1 MNTVNIEATDLPD
14 LWFQSLHALVSKG
27 RRFKIDSGSY
37 AGEERIELDY
47 FTANV
52 KYPGAKPLL
61 PNIPHHLGIPNPVD
75 LKYIEGGEGIERSY
89 VEYIMSNNIADN
101 EEYTYGDRLVG
112 SKRSLPNIDQ
122 VSQVILSYKVKGHR
136 SNQNIMQVGKIE
148 DLFLM
153 DPPCLRHIDTRIQ
166 DNKLHFFIYFRS
178 WEAWAGLPA
187 NLAGIQYLKEF
198 MASEI
203 GVLDGEMVVASK
215 GLHIYGHAEEIARIR
230 VGKKT

>member
-1 MNTVNIEATDLPD
+1 MNIVNIEATDLPD

-37 AGEERIELDY
+37 AGEDRIELDY
-47 FTANV
+47 FTARV
-52 KYPGAKPLL
+52 KHPGTIPLV
-61 PNIPHHLGIPNPVD
+61 PQVPDHLGIPNPVD
-75 LKYIEGGEGIERSY
+75 IKYIEGGEGVERSY
-89 VEYIMSNNIADN
+89 VEYIMSNSIADN
-101 EEYTYGDRLVG
+101 EEYTYGERLVG
-112 SKRSLPNIDQ
+112 SKRSLPKIDQ
-122 VSQVILSYKVKGHR
+122 ISQTILSYRVKGHR

-148 DLFLM
+148 DIMLV

-203 GVLDGEMVVASK
+203 GVLDGEMIVASK
-215 GLHIYGHAEEIARIR
+215 GLHIYGHTEEIAKIR
-230 VGKKT
+230 VGRH